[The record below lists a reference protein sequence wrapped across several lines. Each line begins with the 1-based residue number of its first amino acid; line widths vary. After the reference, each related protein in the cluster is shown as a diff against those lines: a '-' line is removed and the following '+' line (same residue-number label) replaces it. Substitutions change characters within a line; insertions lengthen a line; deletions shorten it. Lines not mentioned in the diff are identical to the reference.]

1 MNRFTKIFLTS
12 LLAII
17 FVVPVA
23 SARPG
28 RVIIR
33 GGFGFGPAFYG
44 PGYWGGWYGPGW
56 YGPYGAYYAAPSEA
70 ENTGQVK
77 IDTKAKDAM
86 VYVDGGYA
94 GTVGDLKTFHLKAG
108 EHNIEL
114 RDPSGHS
121 YYQEHINVVPGKTL
135 KLNPNAQS
143 NAQ

>member
-1 MNRFTKIFLTS
+1 MNRFTKILFTS
-12 LLAII
+12 LLAIM

-33 GGFGFGPAFYG
+33 GGFGGWGFGPAFYG
-44 PGYWGGWYGPGW
+44 PGFGWYGPGW
-56 YGPYGAYYAAPSEA
+56 YGPYGAYYVGPGEAANS
-70 ENTGQVK
+70 TGEVK

-94 GTVGDLKTFHLKAG
+94 GTVGNLKTFHLKAG
-108 EHNIEL
+108 EHDIEL

-135 KLNPNAQS
+135 KLNPNATQ
-143 NAQ
+143 